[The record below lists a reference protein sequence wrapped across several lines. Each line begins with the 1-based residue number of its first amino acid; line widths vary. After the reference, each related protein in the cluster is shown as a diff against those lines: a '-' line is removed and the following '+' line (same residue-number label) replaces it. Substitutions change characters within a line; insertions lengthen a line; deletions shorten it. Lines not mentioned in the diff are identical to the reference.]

1 MLQRLRT
8 EPVPAHAECVDT
20 VGMDSERRRRLE
32 MVGRDIAG
40 RGVRD
45 ARVLAAMRDVPRE
58 AFVPASRRVQAY
70 DDRPLPIGAGQTI
83 SQPYIVALM
92 CEALQLK
99 GDERVL
105 EIGTGSGY
113 AAAVLSRLAAKVDT
127 VERIFELAE
136 RAKHLLME
144 LKLSNVQVHCGD
156 GTLGWPD
163 AAPYDAIVVTAAGP
177 DVPQALK
184 AQLAPGGRL
193 VMPVGASRG
202 SQMLVRVTRTGQDDY
217 RSESLCEVA
226 FVPLLGEQGWPER

>member
-1 MLQRLRT
+1 MQIR
-8 EPVPAHAECVDT
+8 CDDT
-20 VGMDSERRRRLE
+20 VGMDSERRCRVE
-32 MVGRDIAG
+32 MVEQDIAG

-58 AFVPASRRVQAY
+58 AFVPASRRDQAY

-92 CEALQLK
+92 CEALQLT

-113 AAAVLSRLAAKVDT
+113 AAAVLSHLAAQVET
-127 VERIFELAE
+127 VERIPELAE
-136 RAKHLLME
+136 RAARLLT
-144 LKLSNVQVHCGD
+144 KLNQNNVQVHCGD
-156 GTLGWPD
+156 GTLGWSD

-177 DVPQALK
+177 DVPQALL
-184 AQLAPGGRL
+184 AQLALGGRL

-202 SQMLVRVTRTGQDDY
+202 SQKLVRVTRAGQDDY

-226 FVPLLGEQGWPER
+226 FVPLMGEQGWPEP

>member
-1 MLQRLRT
+1 MHIQ
-8 EPVPAHAECVDT
+8 CGDT
-20 VGMDSERRRRLE
+20 DGMESERRRRME
-32 MVGRDIAG
+32 MVERDIAG

-45 ARVLAAMRDVPRE
+45 ARVLAAMRDLPRE
-58 AFVPASRRVQAY
+58 AFVPASRRDQAY
-70 DDRPLPIGAGQTI
+70 DDRPLPIGARQTI

-92 CEALQLK
+92 CEALQLT

-113 AAAVLSRLAAKVDT
+113 AAAVLSRLAAQVDT
-127 VERIFELAE
+127 VERIPELAE
-136 RAKHLLME
+136 RAARQLAE
-144 LKLSNVQVHCGD
+144 FKLNNVRVHSGD
-156 GTLGWPD
+156 GTLGWSD

-177 DVPQALK
+177 DVPQALL

-202 SQMLVRVTRTGQDDY
+202 SQHLVRVTREGQDDY

-226 FVPLLGEQGWPER
+226 FVPLMGEQGWPEP